1 MGLDLLPDSDLL
13 IDVPAGTGLITVER
27 IGGDRSGR
35 PLASRRRGQW
45 CRTRPDGTHPRRR
58 SRAVNDDRRRLDDII
73 AAAEDAALIVRRRRA
88 AFDADPLVVR
98 AAKNIVTEIGET
110 TKALSSDTTVAIPD
124 VPWRAIA
131 GMRDRTIHRYPE
143 VDLDVLWD
151 TMEHDL
157 PHLARAIRQHLDDT
171 SS

>member
-1 MGLDLLPDSDLL
+1 M
-13 IDVPAGTGLITVER
+13 
-27 IGGDRSGR
+27 
-35 PLASRRRGQW
+35 
-45 CRTRPDGTHPRRR
+45 
-58 SRAVNDDRRRLDDII
+58 NDDNRRLDDLVV
-73 AAAEDAALIVRRRRA
+73 ATDDAALIVDRGRA

-98 AAKNIVTEIGET
+98 AAKNIVTEIGEA
-110 TKALSSDTTVAIPD
+110 TKALSTSTTDAISD

-157 PHLARAIRQHLDDT
+157 PNLAGAIRRHLGEAGA
-171 SS
+171 

>member
-1 MGLDLLPDSDLL
+1 M
-13 IDVPAGTGLITVER
+13 
-27 IGGDRSGR
+27 
-35 PLASRRRGQW
+35 
-45 CRTRPDGTHPRRR
+45 
-58 SRAVNDDRRRLDDII
+58 NDDRRRLDDIVT
-73 AAAEDAALIVRRRRA
+73 ATGDAALIVQRGRA

-98 AAKNIVTEIGET
+98 AAKNIVSEIGEA
-110 TKALSSDTTVAIPD
+110 TKALTAATTDAIAD

-157 PHLARAIRQHLDDT
+157 PQLERRIREHLDDT
-171 SS
+171 TGENSDLSDQPGRP

>member
-1 MGLDLLPDSDLL
+1 MN
-13 IDVPAGTGLITVER
+13 E
-27 IGGDRSGR
+27 
-35 PLASRRRGQW
+35 
-45 CRTRPDGTHPRRR
+45 
-58 SRAVNDDRRRLDDII
+58 DRRRLDDIV
-73 AAAEDAALIVRRRRA
+73 AAIDDAALIVDRGRA

-98 AAKNIVTEIGET
+98 AAKNIVTEIGEA
-110 TKALSSDTTVAIPD
+110 TKGLSTGATGAIPE

-157 PHLARAIRQHLDDT
+157 PYLADEIRRHLDDAGG
-171 SS
+171 